1 MDGLVLVLAI
11 ILNPRSKKAVQRGEQ
26 KSRASACDS
35 DGSGSGGNNDGS
47 GGDHGGDTARMTAIS
62 GGHDNK
68 EGSAED
74 DHLTPI
80 TV

>member
-11 ILNPRSKKAVQRGEQ
+11 ILNPRSKEAVRRGEQ
-26 KSRASACDS
+26 KSRAGASDS
-35 DGSGSGGNNDGS
+35 DGSC
-47 GGDHGGDTARMTAIS
+47 GDHDDGGTARVMAVS

-68 EGSAED
+68 ER
-74 DHLTPI
+74 LTPI

>member
-26 KSRASACDS
+26 KSAGASIS
-35 DGSGSGGNNDGS
+35 NGSGGDNDGS
-47 GGDHGGDTARMTAIS
+47 GTRRTTVRAMPAN
-62 GGHDNK
+62 GGHDDK
-68 EGSAED
+68 ERSAEV

-80 TV
+80 VA

>member
-26 KSRASACDS
+26 KSRAGASISNGRGGD
-35 DGSGSGGNNDGS
+35 DGSG
-47 GGDHGGDTARMTAIS
+47 TRRAAVRAMPAS
-62 GGHDNK
+62 GGHDDK
-68 EGSAED
+68 ERSSEV

-80 TV
+80 TA